1 VGQST
6 FVHQDVLASVVR
18 WVRSGHDVVLTGD
31 TGSGRSTVLRALVAP
46 LRASGAAVV
55 ELRGAGTGDAVPLG
69 AFTTHP
75 VLRPR
80 SGRVGPAE
88 AVAVLAEALG
98 SRSAA
103 VLVDD
108 VHLLDRA
115 SLTVV
120 AAAARQRPD
129 EVRVV
134 VTLPAGA
141 TPDAG
146 APLSSGAVLE
156 HVPPVSV
163 DATVALLSDVLG
175 GPVEVGL
182 AAAVAGRSG
191 GNPRVARMLATAAH
205 EAGVIGRSQGRWA
218 QTGSLEAVPA
228 EAVVHALLGHLPAD
242 QRDALD
248 ALAWF
253 GLLDLDHARL
263 LLGDDVLL
271 ALDDAGRVAVDEH
284 SRNPAVAV
292 SPPVLGH
299 ALRLRLTPARRALL
313 REQAGEILGTDAPTP
328 EPGPRMVGG
337 LDEEAVAPDDRPVH
351 QQVALITESVRTRA
365 ALWSR
370 AWAERK
376 DVASALPLL
385 RLHLV
390 DGLVPVDVD
399 EVFSGTSAG
408 ADDDPEELGA
418 YVLLRAQWSAQCGG
432 TVREGLLHDPGPS
445 GRLVLSGVRE
455 PFLAHLDEV
464 YRQGAGDGALPDLA
478 DVDDE
483 RDVPDSLRGLA
494 TILRVQAAIE
504 DGAPDRALDLLGSW
518 TGSARQQPF
527 THQLDALRGDA
538 LLLVGQVDDAVS
550 WARSRLSAAYDELS
564 PFGIRLASRCLA
576 TALFVRGE
584 HTRARRALSV
594 VLRLGRCGPV
604 QSPFDERVFALAA
617 VLHAREGRPELAGTL
632 LEELDG
638 TPRPYAPALD
648 FVRPWARLEVEAATG
663 SDPDADALWK
673 AGEELWATG
682 RAASAAFCWGL
693 TPQRL
698 SEERLARLE
707 AVFAA
712 TRLPIL
718 APVVRLHRH
727 LAHGTS
733 GAVLEAVRA
742 LRTRGPLARVAV
754 EVAQERAAQ
763 EGRRPLTAEEAAE
776 LVGADPR
783 TARPVDGESAGLT
796 AREGE
801 IVGLAREA
809 LTNREIASRLFLSVR
824 TVENHLYRAMQKLG
838 VSDRRALV
846 G

>member
-1 VGQST
+1 MGNGT
-6 FVHQDVLASVVR
+6 FVHQDVLTSVVR
-18 WVRSGHDVVLTGD
+18 WVRSGHDVVLVGD

-55 ELRGAGTGDAVPLG
+55 ELLGAGTGDAVPLG

-80 SGRVGPAE
+80 SGRAGPAE

-98 SRSAA
+98 SRSAV

-120 AAAARQRPD
+120 AAAVRQRPD
-129 EVRVV
+129 QVRVV
-134 VTLPAGA
+134 TTLPASA
-141 TPDAG
+141 PDSG
-146 APLSSGAVLE
+146 APLSNGAVVE
-156 HVPPVSV
+156 RVPPVGV
-163 DATVALLSDVLG
+163 DATVALLSDALG
-175 GPVEVGL
+175 GLVEVGL

-191 GNPRVARMLATAAH
+191 GNPRVVKMLAAAALA
-205 EAGVIGRSQGRWA
+205 AGAVGKSQGRWA
-218 QTGSLEAVPA
+218 QTGSLEAVPT
-228 EAVVHALLGHLPAD
+228 EPVVHALIGHLPTD
-242 QRDALD
+242 QRAALD
-248 ALAWF
+248 VLAWF
-253 GLLDLDHARL
+253 GLLDLAHARML
-263 LLGDDVLL
+263 VGDDVLR
-271 ALDDAGRVAVDEH
+271 ALDHAGRIAVDEH

-299 ALRLRLTPARRALL
+299 ALRLGHTPARRALL
-313 REQAGEILGTDAPTP
+313 RERAGEILGTDVPTP
-328 EPGPRMVGG
+328 EQGPRLVGG
-337 LDEEAVAPDDRPVH
+337 LEDESVAPDDRPVH
-351 QQVALITESVRTRA
+351 QQVAIITESVRTRA

-370 AWAERK
+370 AWSERR

-390 DGLVPVDVD
+390 DGLVSVDVD
-399 EVFSGTSAG
+399 EVFAGTSAG
-408 ADDDPEELGA
+408 ADDDPDEVGA

-445 GRLVLSGVRE
+445 GRLVLPGARE
-455 PFLAHLDEV
+455 PFLAHLDAV
-464 YRQGAGDGALPDLA
+464 YRRGVDDAVVPDLA
-478 DVDDE
+478 DIDDE

-504 DGAPDRALDLLGSW
+504 DGAPDRALELLGSW

-576 TALFVRGE
+576 TALFLRGE
-584 HTRARRALSV
+584 HARARRALSV

-617 VLHAREGRPELAGTL
+617 VLYARDGRPELARTL

-638 TPRPYAPALD
+638 TPRPYAPAMD
-648 FVRPWARLEVEAATG
+648 FMRPWARLEVEAATG
-663 SDPDADALWK
+663 GDPDADALWK
-673 AGEELWATG
+673 AGEELWGTG
-682 RAASAAFCWGL
+682 RVASAAFCWAL
-693 TPQRL
+693 TPQQL
-698 SEERLARLE
+698 PQERLARLE
-707 AVFAA
+707 EVFAA
-712 TRLPIL
+712 TRLPVL
-718 APVVRLHRH
+718 GPAVRLHRY
-727 LAHGTS
+727 LDHGTS
-733 GAVLEAVRA
+733 GAVIEAMTVLRA
-742 LRTRGPLARVAV
+742 RGPLARVAV
-754 EVAQERAAQ
+754 RVAQERAAQ
-763 EGRRPLTAEEAAE
+763 EGRRPLTAEEAAV
-776 LVGADPR
+776 LIGADPR
-783 TARPVDGESAGLT
+783 TARPVEGESAGLT
-796 AREGE
+796 ARELE
-801 IVGLAREA
+801 IVDLARSGH
-809 LTNREIASRLFLSVR
+809 TNREIASRLFLSVR